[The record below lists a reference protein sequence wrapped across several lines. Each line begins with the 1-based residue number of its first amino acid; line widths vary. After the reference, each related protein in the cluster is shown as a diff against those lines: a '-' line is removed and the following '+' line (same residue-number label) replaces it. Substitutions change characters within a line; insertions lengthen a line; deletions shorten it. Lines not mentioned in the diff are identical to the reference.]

1 MTRYKLLNSERIAY
15 TEAEEA
21 QADKDEKKWDD
32 EKSARELNDLRI
44 ERNDLLAETDWMG
57 NSDLTMSDAWKTY
70 RQQLRDITKTYTSM
84 SDDGF
89 SFPNK
94 PKE

>member
-1 MTRYKLLNSERIAY
+1 MTRYKLLNGERVAY
-15 TEAEEA
+15 TEVEEA

-57 NSDLTMSDAWKTY
+57 NSDLTMSDDWKTY